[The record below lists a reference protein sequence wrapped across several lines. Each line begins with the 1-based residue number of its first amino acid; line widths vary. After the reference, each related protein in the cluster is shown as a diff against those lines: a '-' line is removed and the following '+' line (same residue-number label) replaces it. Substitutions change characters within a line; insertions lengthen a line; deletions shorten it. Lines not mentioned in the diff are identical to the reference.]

1 MSGRCGA
8 NARED
13 AAAAM
18 ARDEADERRGEIT
31 RGVRARGSVEETT
44 RAMIDE
50 GSMT

>member
-13 AAAAM
+13 AAAA

-50 GSMT
+50 GSVT